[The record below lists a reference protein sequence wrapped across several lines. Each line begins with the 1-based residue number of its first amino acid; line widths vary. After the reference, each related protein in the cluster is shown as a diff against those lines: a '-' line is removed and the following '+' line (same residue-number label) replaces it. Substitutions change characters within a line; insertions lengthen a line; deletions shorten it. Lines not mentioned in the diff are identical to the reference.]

1 MDYFSNLWCN
11 VRQMSRGKSQI
22 KSKKLSSESSS
33 LGSAFVTKTRLNV
46 NDLLQK
52 REEEKAMDKKINL
65 LIFSGVTA
73 VAAVVLVILS
83 L

>member
-1 MDYFSNLWCN
+1 MDHFSNLWCK

-33 LGSAFVTKTRLNV
+33 LGSAFVAKARLNV

-52 REEEKAMDKKINL
+52 REEEKAMDKKNNL

-73 VAAVVLVILS
+73 VAAVVLVILN